1 VRKSDV
7 TLEIDARGGTM
18 AETTTPADADANA
31 TTTTTTTTVAT
42 IEDSAATRAFDVV
55 ARTLALAAEARGPA
69 ERKRSQA
76 LLEGAVKQY
85 VAELDEMRA
94 MCERE
99 ASLLGLEHDAGA
111 GVDEMETN

>member
-1 VRKSDV
+1 VRKSDA

-31 TTTTTTTTVAT
+31 TTTTTTTVAT

-99 ASLLGLEHDAGA
+99 ASLLGLEDDAGA

>member
-1 VRKSDV
+1 MRKSDV

-99 ASLLGLEHDAGA
+99 ASLLGLEDDAGA

>member
-1 VRKSDV
+1 VRKSDA

-18 AETTTPADADANA
+18 AETTTPADANA

-99 ASLLGLEHDAGA
+99 ASLLGLEDDAGA